1 MVLPIK
7 YESSQSSGTAFETGT
22 TKTVAVTAEGL
33 DEVDGYEGDAV
44 VYTATV
50 KDDGDGALPA
60 AFVADLEING
70 TQVVTAQAFDA
81 GCYDQS
87 TKLLTLPWTVPPA
100 VAAFTVKLIW
110 AEQLI

>member
-7 YESSQSSGTAFETGT
+7 YVSDQSTGTPFETGT
-22 TKTVAVTAEGL
+22 TKTVAVTGEGL
-33 DEVDGYEGDAV
+33 DEVNGYEGDPV

-60 AFVADLEING
+60 AFVADLEINS
-70 TQVVTAQAFDA
+70 TKVVTGQAFDA
-81 GCYDQS
+81 GVYDQT
-87 TKLLTLPWTVPPA
+87 TKLLTLPWTVPAA